1 MSHVKIFNKK
11 GFIFINNFFTKQDL
25 KIINSNHLDERI
37 VGKIKKEL
45 SSCNFKNSHI
55 AVSLTKNDIFL
66 YDRVLRGDEYFGDWK
81 FKKEDLLIHKYSINK
96 EELFNIN
103 FFKYRNN
110 YIIT

>member
-25 KIINSNHLDERI
+25 KIITSNHLDERI
-37 VGKIKKEL
+37 VDKIKNEL
-45 SSCNFKNSHI
+45 SYCNFNNSHI
-55 AVSLTKNDIFL
+55 AASLTKNDIFL
-66 YDRVLRGDEYFGDWK
+66 YDSVLQADEYFGDWN

-96 EELFNIN
+96 GELFNIN

-110 YIIT
+110 YIRV

>member
-1 MSHVKIFNKK
+1 MSCVKIFNKK

-25 KIINSNHLDERI
+25 KIITSNHLDERI
-37 VGKIKKEL
+37 VKKIQKEL
-45 SSCNFKNSHI
+45 SYCNFNNSYI
-55 AVSLTKNDIFL
+55 GISLTKNDIFL
-66 YDRVLRGDEYFGDWK
+66 YDRLLQGDEYFGDWK

-110 YIIT
+110 YIRA